1 MADQFLAKGAG
12 QVAAAKGSGNLAAS
26 RAGTGVGAFLAE
38 GIGKVVQKR
47 NREFNR
53 LMEAEL
59 AAAGDLSEEE
69 YQDLF
74 KRLQKKRG
82 GYVYLNKRGKVQ
94 AQKELIE
101 EGNAIKNDPTPDII
115 EDVVENGQESG
126 QQEVILTNTNKKIVD
141 GKTVYEID
149 ERTKT
154 ALETNPDEVMYFK
167 DEEGNDVPYLLDYGM
182 AWNNE
187 DPAGN
192 PLDMPRFTTSAD
204 EKVKISM
211 HGHIYPNTPEGQ
223 AIYVAHAESDWQQL
237 GGQAL
242 DFTNEETLKET
253 WYKHPSKE
261 DYEKGNI
268 KIFESHAQSTD
279 KPGDLVDM
287 NELELKGLLNQFNM
301 DQDSQKKFAT
311 VVTSVTNDATA
322 FTGGDTNKAFNR
334 DAVKMNITNN
344 IINSKDVN
352 LRSLAKHNI
361 WGSTSWET
369 DMQEALQQGTYGDL
383 GITNDDFK
391 DPTPNDNKIT
401 AQDAQAITQNI
412 MKNEAL
418 LKETLADYY
427 TGIAENNYNT
437 IAKNNKNQ
445 GGNNQDDED
454 EFN

>member
-47 NREFNR
+47 NREFNK

-59 AAAGDLSEEE
+59 AAHGDLSEEE
-69 YQDLF
+69 YQKLF

-82 GYVYLNKRGKVQ
+82 GFVYLNKRGKIN
-94 AQKELIE
+94 AQKELMKE
-101 EGNAIKNDPTPDII
+101 ADAIKKDPTPDII
-115 EDVVENGQESG
+115 EEVLDKGQEGG
-126 QQEVILTNTNKKIVD
+126 QQEIILKNTNKKIVD

-149 ERTKT
+149 ERTKK
-154 ALETNPDEVMYFK
+154 ALETNPDEVMYRK
-167 DEEGNDVPYLLDYGM
+167 NEEGQEEPYLLSYSM

-187 DPAGN
+187 DPDGKQ
-192 PLDMPRFTTSAD
+192 LDSPRFTTSAD
-204 EKVKISM
+204 GKIKTSI

-223 AIYVAHAESDWQQL
+223 AIYEAHAESDWQQM
-237 GGQAL
+237 GGQVL

-268 KIFESHAQSTD
+268 KIFESHAQSKD

-287 NELELKGLLNQFNM
+287 DELELKGLLNQFNM

-311 VVTSVTNDATA
+311 VVTAVTNDATA
-322 FTGGDTNKAFNR
+322 FNGGDPNKAFNK
-334 DAVKMNITNN
+334 DSVKMNITNN
-344 IINSKDVN
+344 ILNSKDVN
-352 LRSLAKHNI
+352 IRSLAKHNI

-369 DMQEALQQGTYGDL
+369 DMQEALQKGTYGDL

-401 AQDAQAITQNI
+401 AQDAQAITQAI
-412 MKNEAL
+412 MKDDAL
-418 LKETLADYY
+418 LKNTLADYY
-427 TGIAENNYNT
+427 TGIAENNYNAT
-437 IAKNNKNQ
+437 VNTNNK
-445 GGNNQDDED
+445 DDED